1 MNRTIRLMLR
11 TDGRVM
17 NSSKHSSKRA
27 TFYPV
32 HASSAKANQILTFD
46 AVRPYHSYYLIESK
60 SFVLFLLAIGM
71 EHHLYF
77 LPVVLEFRWI
87 LSSGLSSQASGKRRT
102 VTIAQ
107 EVKGPVAID
116 LNLSAEDSNS

>member
-17 NSSKHSSKRA
+17 NSSKQCSKRA

-32 HASSAKANQILTFD
+32 HASSAKANQILTFG

-60 SFVLFLLAIGM
+60 SFVPFLLAIRM

-87 LSSGLSSQASGKRRT
+87 FRSGLSSQGSCKRRT
-102 VTIAQ
+102 VTHRSR
-107 EVKGPVAID
+107 VKGPVAID